1 MVKVLLANLDLVL
14 ATVGI
19 PVILMAVFTSIRK
32 QAGNAVT
39 AMPDVM
45 VFLSSVNLYFAA
57 WPEPWRKMVHP
68 LVRESFAGLSLFL
81 GVSAILL
88 FLIVLPVERRIV
100 RHQLQR
106 VWPAANRNLMPL
118 EILNQRFPFF
128 GLIGSWILIATF
140 AAVNTLAFVLR

>member
-19 PVILMAVFTSIRK
+19 PFVLMAVFASIRQ

-68 LVRESFAGLSLFL
+68 LVQESFTGLSVFIGLSAMLVFL
-81 GVSAILL
+81 S
-88 FLIVLPVERRIV
+88 VLPVERRIV

-106 VWPAANRNLMPL
+106 VWPPANRNLMPL
-118 EILNQRFPFF
+118 EIRNQRFPFF
-128 GLIGSWILIATF
+128 GLIGSWVLIATF
-140 AAVNTLAFVLR
+140 TAMNALAFVLR